1 MKPTRKRPSG
11 GAVSRLSEQAERAA
25 AQAPDLL
32 AELSSAIK
40 SALASEA
47 DPYVMLGVLLEG
59 ATQTLLQR
67 IPRERQLGTLT
78 AALVM
83 FSERLAARGAAPSQ
97 SDPCESRTRC
107 N

>member
-1 MKPTRKRPSG
+1 MKPIRRRPTAS
-11 GAVSRLSEQAERAA
+11 AVSRLSEQAARAA
-25 AQAPDLL
+25 AEVPDPL
-32 AELSSAIK
+32 AELSGAIK

-97 SDPCESRTRC
+97 SDPCQSRSTC